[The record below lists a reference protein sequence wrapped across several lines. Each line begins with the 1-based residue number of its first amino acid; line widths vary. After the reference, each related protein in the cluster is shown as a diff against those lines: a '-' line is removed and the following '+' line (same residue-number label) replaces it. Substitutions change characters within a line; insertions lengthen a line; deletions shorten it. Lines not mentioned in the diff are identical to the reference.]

1 VFVAIWARS
10 LHSPLNLYCI
20 QKTILW
26 TAEAVVWIGG
36 ELLEAGVGFWKDTML
51 LEMMR
56 NTSNRIG
63 HDDEDVDERSHN
75 WLMKASRPQACAQ
88 VVSFDLC
95 CACFVETL

>member
-1 VFVAIWARS
+1 
-10 LHSPLNLYCI
+10 
-20 QKTILW
+20 
-26 TAEAVVWIGG
+26 
-36 ELLEAGVGFWKDTML
+36 